1 MASIVCLLKASPK
14 GQLKYESD
22 PNIEKEY
29 FDKYLSPPKLSR
41 PHQEVS
47 SENSFC
53 YHDEDERYSEDTS
66 ESDISESIRNLRVEV
81 TCRNDKRKTQ
91 KKVQF
96 TTRNNSLVHDMR
108 IQVDKEKAGFPDP
121 HNKNGHDRNLKISF
135 NGSGGEANF
144 KKNGCGMLIEKPL
157 DRPSLSKEQ
166 TRKIVVSPEYNKSR
180 RDIQF
185 YEEELNSKAKMK
197 LEQKRDQ
204 FKKAERRI
212 NERAEQRI
220 NEFENSRLEKA
231 RNQQLM
237 LEQEERERS
246 AKLIE
251 KQKKIIKDHI
261 EYAKMVEQKKERIQ
275 EEIKKKEE
283 EKLMIWDKTKTIVS
297 ECKTILDRIKTLYT
311 SYAAKLPEN
320 VAKAVHNGQQRYH
333 MSQQIVAVE
342 DRVPDISNKQL
353 VTITENFR
361 LLSNTLDFVQQAIQ
375 EVKEREKREAEAKA
389 EEEAKKKAEEEA
401 ARRVQPPPAVEHPGQ
416 PLVSSTPIPGAT
428 GSGPQGVPPGATAS
442 PTAPTSV
449 AQVRPEEGEVLCVDV
464 VAFQEYTQLQ
474 QKLKDMETAIQVL
487 SSTSQLKKLKFDL
500 QKAVNIP
507 VNAISAVSGAHLRD
521 KLQRLLVLLSGQQVE
536 IANKRVSVNEH
547 PAALTFC
554 KHLIAKMV
562 VKKGE
567 EQVSSIFESAFP
579 LAAVT
584 VGILAEHPDIKDLL
598 LAHFQLMCPYTV
610 PYHIPRQE
618 GQSTKDV
625 HIVRGYKY
633 DSDGNVEKQD
643 KFLKRMSGIMRL
655 YASLMVSYPPRR
667 QSEHPFGIENAW
679 LWLSRV
685 MNIQPLPDI
694 TATMV
699 FDLLEVTGHALYKE
713 YRKQFLK
720 MLHILIREFLPKLKS
735 VASSGGGGPV
745 SRLEA
750 LIMASIQRQGQIP
763 PPEGILSPNF
773 WFS

>member
-1 MASIVCLLKASPK
+1 MASIVCQLKASPK

-53 YHDEDERYSEDTS
+53 SHDEDERYSEDTP
-66 ESDISESIRNLRVEV
+66 ESDISESIRDLRVEV
-81 TCRNDKRKTQ
+81 RNDKRKIQ

-96 TTRNNSLVHDMR
+96 NTGHKNS
-108 IQVDKEKAGFPDP
+108 IQVGKEKAEFPHP
-121 HNKNGHDRNLKISF
+121 HSKNGQDWNLTISLDV
-135 NGSGGEANF
+135 SPCEANF
-144 KKNGCGMLIEKPL
+144 KKNECGMLVEKPL

-166 TRKIVVSPEYNKSR
+166 SRVIVVSPEYNKSR
-180 RDIQF
+180 RDIHY
-185 YEEELNSKAKMK
+185 YEEELNSKAKIK
-197 LEQKRDQ
+197 LEQKREQ

-220 NEFENSRLEKA
+220 DEFENRRLEKA
-231 RNQQLM
+231 RNQQLEM
-237 LEQEERERS
+237 EQEERERS
-246 AKLIE
+246 AKLME
-251 KQKKIIKDHI
+251 KQKKIINDHI
-261 EYAKMVEQKKERIQ
+261 QYAKMMEQKKERIQ

-311 SYAAKLPEN
+311 SYAPKLPEN
-320 VAKAVHNGQQRYH
+320 VAKVVHSGQQRYNL
-333 MSQQIVAVE
+333 SQQIVAVE
-342 DRVPDISNKQL
+342 DKVPDISNKQL
-353 VTITENFR
+353 VAISENYRF
-361 LLSNTLDFVQQAIQ
+361 LSNTLDFVQQSIQ
-375 EVKEREKREAEAKA
+375 EIKEKEKKEAEAKA
-389 EEEAKKKAEEEA
+389 VEEAKKRAEEA
-401 ARRVQPPPAVEHPGQ
+401 ARRTQVPPAVEHPGQ
-416 PLVSSTPIPGAT
+416 PLDSSTPIPGAT
-428 GSGPQGVPPGATAS
+428 GTGSPATAPEPQRVPQGATAS
-442 PTAPTSV
+442 PTASTLV
-449 AQVRPEEGEVLCVDV
+449 TQVRPEEGEVLCVDV
-464 VAFQEYTQLQ
+464 VAFREYTRLQ
-474 QKLKDMETAIQVL
+474 QKLKDTETAIQVL

-579 LAAVT
+579 LAAVS

-618 GQSTKDV
+618 GQSNEEFHKA
-625 HIVRGYKY
+625 RGYKY
-633 DSDGNVEKQD
+633 DGDGNVERQD

-679 LWLSRV
+679 IWLSRV

-735 VASSGGGGPV
+735 VASTGGGGPV

-750 LIMASIQRQGQIP
+750 LIKASIQRQGQIP

>member
-185 YEEELNSKAKMK
+185 YEEELNSKSKMK

-261 EYAKMVEQKKERIQ
+261 EYAKRVEQKKERIQ

-353 VTITENFR
+353 VTITE
-361 LLSNTLDFVQQAIQ
+361 
-375 EVKEREKREAEAKA
+375 
-389 EEEAKKKAEEEA
+389 
-401 ARRVQPPPAVEHPGQ
+401 
-416 PLVSSTPIPGAT
+416 
-428 GSGPQGVPPGATAS
+428 
-442 PTAPTSV
+442 
-449 AQVRPEEGEVLCVDV
+449 
-464 VAFQEYTQLQ
+464 
-474 QKLKDMETAIQVL
+474 KD
-487 SSTSQLKKLKFDL
+487 
-500 QKAVNIP
+500 
-507 VNAISAVSGAHLRD
+507 R
-521 KLQRLLVLLSGQQVE
+521 
-536 IANKRVSVNEH
+536 
-547 PAALTFC
+547 
-554 KHLIAKMV
+554 
-562 VKKGE
+562 
-567 EQVSSIFESAFP
+567 
-579 LAAVT
+579 
-584 VGILAEHPDIKDLL
+584 
-598 LAHFQLMCPYTV
+598 
-610 PYHIPRQE
+610 
-618 GQSTKDV
+618 
-625 HIVRGYKY
+625 
-633 DSDGNVEKQD
+633 
-643 KFLKRMSGIMRL
+643 
-655 YASLMVSYPPRR
+655 
-667 QSEHPFGIENAW
+667 
-679 LWLSRV
+679 
-685 MNIQPLPDI
+685 
-694 TATMV
+694 
-699 FDLLEVTGHALYKE
+699 
-713 YRKQFLK
+713 
-720 MLHILIREFLPKLKS
+720 KS
-735 VASSGGGGPV
+735 VV
-745 SRLEA
+745 
-750 LIMASIQRQGQIP
+750 
-763 PPEGILSPNF
+763 
-773 WFS
+773 

>member
-1 MASIVCLLKASPK
+1 MASIACLLKASPK

-53 YHDEDERYSEDTS
+53 YHDEDKRYPEDTS

-81 TCRNDKRKTQ
+81 RNDRKNFKTQ

-96 TTRNNSLVHDMR
+96 NTRNNNSVCDMR
-108 IQVDKEKAGFPDP
+108 IQVDKEKAGFPHP
-121 HNKNGHDRNLKISF
+121 HNKNGHDRKLKVSF
-135 NGSGGEANF
+135 NGSGCEANF
-144 KKNGCGMLIEKPL
+144 KKNGCGMLVEKPL
-157 DRPSLSKEQ
+157 DGPSLSKEQ
-166 TRKIVVSPEYNKSR
+166 SMKIVVSPEYNKSR

-197 LEQKRDQ
+197 LEQRRDQ
-204 FKKAERRI
+204 FKKEERRI

-220 NEFENSRLEKA
+220 DEFENRRLEKA
-231 RNQQLM
+231 RNQQLV

-246 AKLIE
+246 AKLME
-251 KQKKIIKDHI
+251 KQKKMINDHI
-261 EYAKMVEQKKERIQ
+261 QYAKMVEQKKERIQ

-320 VAKAVHNGQQRYH
+320 VAKAVHNGQQRYNL
-333 MSQQIVAVE
+333 SQQIVAVE
-342 DRVPDISNKQL
+342 DKVPDISNKQL
-353 VTITENFR
+353 VTISENYR

-401 ARRVQPPPAVEHPGQ
+401 RRAQPTPAVEHPGQ
-416 PLVSSTPIPGAT
+416 PLDSSTPIPGAS
-428 GSGPQGVPPGATAS
+428 GSGTQRVPIGATAP
-442 PTAPTSV
+442 PTAPPPV

-464 VAFQEYTQLQ
+464 VAFQEYTRLQ
-474 QKLKDMETAIQVL
+474 QKLKDTETAIQVL

-536 IANKRVSVNEH
+536 ITNKRFSVNEH

-584 VGILAEHPDIKDLL
+584 IGILAEHPDIKDLL

-618 GQSTKDV
+618 GQSTEDFHKA
-625 HIVRGYKY
+625 RGYKY

-679 LWLSRV
+679 IWLSRV
-685 MNIQPLPDI
+685 MNIQPLPDV